1 MLSKAR
7 EFLFDQHLV
16 SILQPQIGPMMETQ
30 WVENGRQSH
39 HTSSVPAAIES
50 DAPVQA
56 APDSTLAGGREFIP
70 LTPHLA
76 GVTP

>member
-7 EFLFDQHLV
+7 EFLFDQHFE
-16 SILQPQIGPMMETQ
+16 SILQALVGSMTVTQ

-50 DAPVQA
+50 IAPVQDA
-56 APDSTLAGGREFIP
+56 LHSTLAGGREFIP
-70 LTPHLA
+70 FIPHLA